1 MQTKLVTAV
10 IIGIAALA
18 LGSAGLGSGRAH
30 DTSDE
35 HSYVAAPEVID
46 PYLITGLIYSGRAD
60 SALAI
65 LNSGEYAGSP
75 DPMVYLLR
83 ARSLRDQLADEDDN
97 KKLVVMDAAAM
108 ASQLDTAITLCDEA
122 LEHDATD
129 PAYLYYRGRARLGM
143 AQVNV
148 LTRSYWSAGRNAGK
162 AKSDLEEYLKHFPG
176 SGDAHGDLGAFLYF
190 ADTLPG
196 VIKFVSRLLFFPTG
210 DRDRGLEM
218 LNFAASTPC
227 VFRVDY
233 QIAVAAID
241 LLFEGD
247 LERGVTAMRALV
259 EERPQYT
266 RLVEP
271 FGVLAPLDP
280 LQIRECQQLEDFV
293 LATRLGMLGA
303 WVDWSLVK
311 RIRLHRAYADMYFRS
326 PSEALDQFT
335 EFIDDPEERPDW
347 ALPLALINR
356 GQLYAKSGR
365 TEEALAAFERVL
377 ATDTM
382 SHFHD
387 LAGKMTKSLEEPW
400 KTIDLRDLDFIAA
413 IYDGDLET
421 AGAGL
426 KEYGRRYGRDVIFY
440 FYLGEIEVF
449 AQDFAAA
456 QRAYETCLR
465 VEVEGG
471 DQSYQMF
478 AALRLAETSGLRGRY
493 GEAKK
498 YVEKADGYIHVGY
511 LFDFMINSR
520 KRYYE
525 LLENGTLDTK
535 PTILIRNSAS
545 HTSAPQA
552 THQ

>member
-1 MQTKLVTAV
+1 MVTAG
-10 IIGIAALA
+10 IAAIAALA
-18 LGSAGLGSGRAH
+18 LASTGLGTGQAH
-30 DTSDE
+30 GATGAR
-35 HSYVAAPEVID
+35 SYVEAPKAID
-46 PYLITGLIYSGRAD
+46 PYRITGLIYSGRAD

-65 LNSGEYAGSP
+65 LNSSEYEGTP

-83 ARSLRDQLADEDDN
+83 ARSLRDQLSDEDDN
-97 KKLVVMDAAAM
+97 KKLVAMDAAAV
-108 ASQLDTAITLCDEA
+108 AAQLDTAITLCDEV
-122 LEHDATD
+122 LKHDATD
-129 PAYLYYRGRARLGM
+129 PIYLYYRGRARLGK

-162 AKSDLEEYLKHFPG
+162 AKSDLEKYLEHVPD

-196 VIKFVSRLLFFPTG
+196 VIKFVSRLLLFPTG
-210 DRDRGLEM
+210 DRERGLEM
-218 LNFAASTPC
+218 LNFAAATPC
-227 VFRVDY
+227 VFQVDY

-241 LLFEGD
+241 LLFEGV

-259 EERPQYT
+259 DERPQYT

-280 LQIRECQQLEDFV
+280 LRIREYQRLEDFV
-293 LATRLGMLGA
+293 LATRLDMAGA
-303 WVDWSLVK
+303 WMDWGLIR
-311 RIRLHRAYADMYFRS
+311 RIQLHRAYADMYFRS
-326 PSEALDQFT
+326 PSAALDQFT

-365 TEEALAAFERVL
+365 TDEALAAFQAVL

-387 LAGKMTKSLEEPW
+387 LAGQMTKSLGEPW
-400 KTIDLRDLDFIAA
+400 KVVDLKDLDFIAA
-413 IYDGDLET
+413 IYDGDVEV
-421 AGAGL
+421 ARAGL

-449 AQDFAAA
+449 GQDFVAA
-456 QRAYETCLR
+456 QRAYETCLSA
-465 VEVEGG
+465 EVEGG
-471 DQSYQMF
+471 DQSYQMY
-478 AALRLAETSGLRGRY
+478 AALRLAEVSGLQGRY
-493 GEAKK
+493 KEAKH
-498 YVEKADGYIHVGY
+498 YAEKADEYIHVGY
-511 LFDFMINSR
+511 LLDFMIESR
-520 KRYYE
+520 QRYYE
-525 LLENGTLDTK
+525 LLENGTLGIQ
-535 PTILIRNSAS
+535 PTILLKDPADHSS
-545 HTSAPQA
+545 TPQA